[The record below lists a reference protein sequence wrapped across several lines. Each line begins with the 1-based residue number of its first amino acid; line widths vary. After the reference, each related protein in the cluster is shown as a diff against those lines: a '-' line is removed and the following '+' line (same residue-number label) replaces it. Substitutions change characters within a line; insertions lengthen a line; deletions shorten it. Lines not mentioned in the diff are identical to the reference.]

1 MSHRNNTR
9 ARLLSG
15 GALGV
20 LAALAFAGS
29 ANAQSADA
37 PPQEADEVEEI
48 IVTGIRA
55 SIQNSIAAKARN
67 TSIVE
72 VITAE
77 DIGKLPDVSIAESLA
92 RLPGLTVQ
100 RLDGRGQLIS
110 IRGLG
115 PDFTTALLN
124 GREQVTTGDNRGVEF
139 DQYPSELLG
148 GVTIYKTPDAQLI
161 GQGLA
166 GTIDL
171 QTIRPLSYGRRAI
184 AANVRYELNDIGAL
198 NAGSTDEGVR
208 YSFSYIDQFLD
219 DTLGVAF
226 GYAHIESPYQSERFN
241 AWGYPNASNGAFVIG
256 GTKPYVM
263 SSELERDGFMGTVEW
278 RPNDRFRSTIDGFYS
293 EFQNTQVLRGI
304 EFPLFWGGLSENPN
318 RSSTVLGGCEI
329 TNNVATP
336 DVCRPAPVLTIGTTE
351 DGFVTAGSFSN
362 VKGVLR
368 NDVNTR
374 DSEIL
379 SLGWNSVF
387 DISDNWTLMA
397 DLSMSRVER
406 NDIVLETYAG
416 TGRNIN
422 GALDTLGFTINDD
435 GVPTFT
441 STLNYADPNLI
452 RLTSPQGWGG
462 DIIPGGQDGYLNN
475 PQTEDEINA
484 IRLEARHTFAEG
496 VPFTDIRF
504 GVNISEREKSF
515 VNDQFFLGV
524 PGGGSPQ
531 VPTAFL
537 LEPTQLTYLGLGG
550 VLSFDALGL
559 VNSGFYNLV
568 RNPNA
573 DVLSGN
579 WEVTEKVNTGYVQ
592 LGIDTVFE
600 GVPVRGNVGLQYV
613 STDQSSNGFA
623 ASGTGASTLSTP
635 VSGGDEYQEF
645 LPAANLIFEMAP
657 DTYLRLA
664 AARTLARPRMD
675 DMRASRNYNFN
686 TGFNN
691 SNARPDQ
698 NSPWSG
704 GGGNPELRPTLAN
717 VYDIS
722 WERYF
727 ANRSG
732 YVSIAAFY
740 KDLVTFVFNRNQ
752 IFDFTGYPTG
762 GVTPVINQGVVSA
775 PDNGE
780 GGFIQGLEFAL
791 STPFEVF
798 HPALEGFG
806 AQFSYSVTESEITPD
821 GVNTT
826 ALPGLS
832 ETVANLTVYYEKNGW
847 QLRASNRYRSDFLGE
862 VAGFGNGR
870 TLRSVAEENV
880 VDAQIGYEFQSGVL
894 EGASVLFQVN
904 NLTDEPFKTFQN
916 GDERQT
922 IDFQQYGR
930 TFLFGINYRY

>member
-1 MSHRNNTR
+1 MSHRTNTR

-15 GALGV
+15 GAIGV
-20 LAALAFAGS
+20 LAALAFAGTVQ
-29 ANAQSADA
+29 AQTA
-37 PPQEADEVEEI
+37 PQDDPTEIDEI

-55 SIQNSIAAKARN
+55 SIQSSIAAKARN

-115 PDFTTALLN
+115 PDYTTALLN

-139 DQYPSELLG
+139 DQYPSELLS

-166 GTIDL
+166 GTVDL
-171 QTIRPLSYGRRAI
+171 QTIRPLAYGRRAL

-208 YSFSYIDQFLD
+208 YSISYIDQFAD
-219 DTLGVAF
+219 DTIGIAI
-226 GYAHIESPYQSERFN
+226 GYAHIESPYQSERYN
-241 AWGYPNASNGAFVIG
+241 SWGYPTTGTGALILG
-256 GTKPYVM
+256 GVKPYVM
-263 SSELERDGFMGTVEW
+263 SSELERDGFMGTVEF
-278 RPNDRFRSTIDGFYS
+278 RPNDRFHSTIDAFYS

-304 EFPLFWGGLSENPN
+304 EFPLWWGG
-318 RSSTVLGGCEI
+318 SSGACG
-329 TNNVATP
+329 TP
-336 DVCRPAPVLTIGTTE
+336 QVQTPTCRPGPVLTNAQVTNGL
-351 DGFVTAGSFSN
+351 VTAGTFSN

-374 DSEIL
+374 DSEIS
-379 SLGWNSVF
+379 SLGWNTV
-387 DISDNWTLMA
+387 IGLTDNWSIMA
-397 DLSMSRVER
+397 DLNTSRVER
-406 NDIVLETYAG
+406 TDVVLETYSG
-416 TGRNIN
+416 TGRNVA
-422 GALDTLGFTINDD
+422 GALDTLDFRIDSD
-435 GVPTFT
+435 GVATF
-441 STLNYADPNLI
+441 SSRLNYADPNLI

-462 DIIPGGQDGYLNN
+462 DVIPGGQDGYLNN
-475 PQTEDEINA
+475 PSIEDEINA
-484 IRLEARHTFAEG
+484 VRLESRYDFGDEG
-496 VPFTDIRF
+496 PFTRLTV

-524 PGGGSPQ
+524 PGSASPT

-537 LEPTQLTYLGLGG
+537 RTPTQLTYLGLGG
-550 VLSFDALGL
+550 VLSYDALGL
-559 VNSGFYNLV
+559 VNSGFYNRV
-568 RNPNA
+568 RNPNS

-579 WEVTEKVNTGYVQ
+579 WRVTEKVNTGYVQ
-592 LGIDTVFE
+592 LGIEHMLGSLPLTGNI
-600 GVPVRGNVGLQYV
+600 GVQYV
-613 STDQSSNGFA
+613 HTDQSSNGFA
-623 ASGTGASTLSTP
+623 ASGNGASTRSVA
-635 VSGGDEYQEF
+635 VSGGAEYDEI
-645 LPAANLIFEMAP
+645 LPSANFILELQP
-657 DTYLRLA
+657 DFFARFA
-664 AARTLARPRMD
+664 VARTLARSRMD
-675 DMRASRNYNFN
+675 DMRASRNF
-686 TGFNN
+686 GFNVTN
-691 SNARPDQ
+691 NNALARPDQ

-704 GGGNPELRPTLAN
+704 GGGNPELRPTTAN
-717 VYDIS
+717 VIDLS
-722 WERYF
+722 FEKYF
-727 ANRSG
+727 ADRRG
-732 YVSIAAFY
+732 YISLAGFY
-740 KDLVTFVFNRNQ
+740 KELETFVFTRNQ

-762 GVTPVINQGVVSA
+762 GIIPVINQGVVSA
-775 PDNGE
+775 PDNGK
-780 GGFIQGLEFAL
+780 GGYISGVEFAV
-791 STPFEVF
+791 SAPFDVI

-806 AQFSYSVTESEITPD
+806 AQFSISQTSSEITPD
-821 GVNTT
+821 GQNAT

-832 ETVANLTVYYEKNGW
+832 ETVANLTVYYENNGW

-870 TLRSVAEENV
+870 TLRSVAAENI
-880 VDAQIGYEFQSGVL
+880 VDAQIGYEFQSGIL

-930 TFLFGINYRY
+930 TYLFGINYRY

>member
-1 MSHRNNTR
+1 MSHRTNTR

-15 GALGV
+15 GAIGV
-20 LAALAFAGS
+20 LAALAFAGTVQ
-29 ANAQSADA
+29 AQTAPQDGDA
-37 PPQEADEVEEI
+37 TEIDEI

-55 SIQNSIAAKARN
+55 SIQSSIAAKARN

-115 PDFTTALLN
+115 PDYTTALLN

-139 DQYPSELLG
+139 DQYPSELLS

-166 GTIDL
+166 GTVDL
-171 QTIRPLSYGRRAI
+171 QTIRPLAYGRRAL

-208 YSFSYIDQFLD
+208 YSISYIDQFAD
-219 DTLGVAF
+219 DTIGIAL
-226 GYAHIESPYQSERFN
+226 GYAHIESPYQSERYN
-241 AWGYPNASNGAFVIG
+241 SWGYPTTGAGALILG
-256 GTKPYVM
+256 GVKPYVM
-263 SSELERDGFMGTVEW
+263 SSELERDGFMGTVEF
-278 RPNDRFRSTIDGFYS
+278 RPNDRFHSTIDAFYS

-304 EFPLFWGGLSENPN
+304 EFPLWWGG
-318 RSSTVLGGCEI
+318 SSGACG
-329 TNNVATP
+329 TP
-336 DVCRPAPVLTIGTTE
+336 QVQTPTCRPGPVLTNAQVTNGLLTSGT
-351 DGFVTAGSFSN
+351 FSN

-374 DSEIL
+374 DSEIS
-379 SLGWNSVF
+379 SLGWNTV
-387 DISDNWTLMA
+387 IGLTDNWSIMA
-397 DLSMSRVER
+397 DLNTSRVER
-406 NDIVLETYAG
+406 TDVVLETYSG
-416 TGRNIN
+416 TGRNVA
-422 GALDTLGFTINDD
+422 GALDTLDFRIDSD
-435 GVPTFT
+435 GVATF
-441 STLNYADPNLI
+441 SSRLNYADPNLI

-462 DIIPGGQDGYLNN
+462 DVIPGGQDGYLNN
-475 PQTEDEINA
+475 PSIEDEINA
-484 IRLEARHTFAEG
+484 VRLESRYEFNDDG
-496 VPFTDIRF
+496 PFTRLTV
-504 GVNISEREKSF
+504 GVNISEREKTF

-524 PGGGSPQ
+524 PGGASPT

-537 LEPTQLTYLGLGG
+537 QTPTQLTYLGLGG
-550 VLSFDALGL
+550 VLSYDALGL
-559 VNSGFYNLV
+559 VNSGFYNRV

-579 WEVTEKVNTGYVQ
+579 WQVTENVNTGYVQ
-592 LGIDTVFE
+592 LGIDHMLGSLPLTGNI
-600 GVPVRGNVGLQYV
+600 GVQYV
-613 STDQSSNGFA
+613 NTDQSSNGFA
-623 ASGTGASTLSTP
+623 ASGNGASTRSVA
-635 VSGGDEYQEF
+635 VSGGAEYDEI
-645 LPAANLIFEMAP
+645 LPSANFILELQP
-657 DTYLRLA
+657 DFFARFA
-664 AARTLARPRMD
+664 VARTLARSRMD
-675 DMRASRNYNFN
+675 DMRASRNF
-686 TGFNN
+686 GFNVTN
-691 SNARPDQ
+691 NNALARPDQ

-704 GGGNPELRPTLAN
+704 GGGNPELRPTTAN
-717 VYDIS
+717 VVDLS
-722 WERYF
+722 FEKYF
-727 ANRSG
+727 ADRRG
-732 YVSIAAFY
+732 YVSLAGFY
-740 KDLVTFVFNRNQ
+740 KDLETFVFTRNQ

-762 GVTPVINQGVVSA
+762 GIIPVINQGVVSA

-780 GGFIQGLEFAL
+780 GGYISGVEFAV
-791 STPFEVF
+791 SAPFDII

-806 AQFSYSVTESEITPD
+806 AQFSISQTSSEIEPD
-821 GVNTT
+821 GQNAT

-832 ETVANLTVYYEKNGW
+832 ETVANLTVYYENNGW

-870 TLRSVAEENV
+870 TLRSVAAENI
-880 VDAQIGYEFQSGVL
+880 VDAQIGYEFQSGIL

-930 TFLFGINYRY
+930 TYLFGINYRY

>member
-1 MSHRNNTR
+1 MSHRTNTR

-15 GALGV
+15 GAIGV
-20 LAALAFAGS
+20 LAALAFAG
-29 ANAQSADA
+29 AAHAQTAPQDEDA
-37 PPQEADEVEEI
+37 TEVDEI

-55 SIQNSIAAKARN
+55 AIQSSIAAKARN

-110 IRGLG
+110 VRGLG
-115 PDFTTALLN
+115 PDYTTALLN

-139 DQYPSELLG
+139 DQYPSELLS
-148 GVTIYKTPDAQLI
+148 GVTVYKTPDAQLI
-161 GQGLA
+161 GQGLG
-166 GTIDL
+166 GTVDL
-171 QTIRPLSYGRRAI
+171 QTVRPLAFGRQAL

-208 YSFSYIDQFLD
+208 YSVSYIDQFLD
-219 DTLGVAF
+219 GTLGIAL

-263 SSELERDGFMGTVEW
+263 SSELERDGFMGTLEF
-278 RPNDRFRSTIDGFYS
+278 RPNDRFHTTVDAFYS
-293 EFQNTQVLRGI
+293 EFQNTQILRGI
-304 EFPLFWGGLSENPN
+304 EFPLAWGG
-318 RSSTVLGGCEI
+318 SSGACG
-329 TNNVATP
+329 TP
-336 DVCRPAPVLTIGTTE
+336 QVQTPTCRPGPVLTINTTE

-379 SLGWNSVF
+379 SVGWNTVF
-387 DISDNWTLMA
+387 NATDNWSFMA
-397 DLSMSRVER
+397 DLNMSRVER
-406 NDIVLETYAG
+406 TDVVLETYAG
-416 TGRNIN
+416 TGRDVA

-435 GVPTFT
+435 GVPRFT
-441 STLNYADPNLI
+441 SQLNYADPNLI

-475 PQTEDEINA
+475 PSIEDEINA
-484 IRLEARHTFAEG
+484 VRLETRYDFGDET
-496 VPFTDIRF
+496 PFSRLTV
-504 GVNISEREKSF
+504 GVNISEREKTF
-515 VNDQFFLGV
+515 VNDQFFLGI
-524 PGGGSPQ
+524 PGGGSPM

-537 LEPTQLTYLGLGG
+537 LPATQLTYLGLGG
-550 VLSFDALGL
+550 VLSYDALGL

-579 WEVTEKVNTGYVQ
+579 WSVTERVDTGYVQ
-592 LGIDTVFE
+592 LGIDHMLGSMPLLGNI
-600 GVPVRGNVGLQYV
+600 GVQYV
-613 STDQSSNGFA
+613 RTDQSSNGFA
-623 ASGTGASTLSTP
+623 ASGTGASTASVP
-635 VSGGDEYQEF
+635 VSGGAEYDEI
-645 LPAANLIFEMAP
+645 LPAVNLILEMQP
-657 DTYLRLA
+657 DFFARFAL
-664 AARTLARPRMD
+664 ARTLARSRMD
-675 DMRASRNYNFN
+675 DMRASRNF
-686 TGFNN
+686 GFNN
-691 SNARPDQ
+691 TFNIPGATPDV

-704 GGGNPELRPTLAN
+704 GGGNPDLRPTTAN
-717 VYDIS
+717 VVDLS
-722 WERYF
+722 FEKYF
-727 ANRSG
+727 ADRRG
-732 YVSIAAFY
+732 YVSLAGFY
-740 KDLVTFVFNRNQ
+740 KDLETFVFNRNQ

-762 GVTPVINQGVVSA
+762 GIVPVINQGVVSA
-775 PDNGE
+775 PDNGQ
-780 GGFIQGLEFAL
+780 GGYISGVEFAV
-791 STPFEVF
+791 STPFDIF
-798 HPALEGFG
+798 HPSLEGFG
-806 AQFSYSVTESEITPD
+806 AQLSISQTSSEIKPD
-821 GVNTT
+821 GQNAT

-832 ETVANLTVYYEKNGW
+832 ETVANLTVYYENNGW

-870 TLRSVAEENV
+870 TLRSVAAENI
-880 VDAQIGYEFQSGVL
+880 VDAQIGYEFQSGIL

>member
-1 MSHRNNTR
+1 MSHRTNTR

-15 GALGV
+15 GAIGV
-20 LAALAFAGS
+20 LAALAFVGV
-29 ANAQSADA
+29 ANAQTA
-37 PPQEADEVEEI
+37 PQEADEVDEI

-115 PDFTTALLN
+115 PDYTTALLN

-139 DQYPSELLG
+139 DQYPSELLS

-166 GTIDL
+166 GTVDL
-171 QTIRPLSYGRRAI
+171 QTIRPLAYGQRALVGNI
-184 AANVRYELNDIGAL
+184 RYELNDIGAL
-198 NAGSTDEGVR
+198 NSGSTDEGVR
-208 YSFSYIDQFLD
+208 YSFSYIDQFAD
-219 DTLGVAF
+219 DTIGVAI
-226 GYAHIESPYQSERFN
+226 GYAHIQSPYQSERFN
-241 AWGYPNASNGAFVIG
+241 AWGYPSAGGGQVIG
-256 GTKPYVM
+256 GVKPYVM
-263 SSELERDGFMGTVEW
+263 SSELERDGFMGTLEF
-278 RPNDRFRSTIDGFYS
+278 RPNDRFHSTIDGFYS
-293 EFQNTQVLRGI
+293 EFQNTQILRGI
-304 EFPLFWGGLSENPN
+304 EFPLAWGG
-318 RSSTVLGGCEI
+318 SSGACG
-329 TNNVATP
+329 TP
-336 DVCRPAPVLTIGTTE
+336 QVQTPTCRPGPVLSGTTVQN
-351 DGFVTAGSFSN
+351 GFVTAGTFSN

-379 SLGWNSVF
+379 SLGWNTVF
-387 DISDNWTLMA
+387 DATDDWSFMA

-406 NDIVLETYAG
+406 TDVVLETYAG
-416 TGRNIN
+416 TGRDVT
-422 GALDTLGFTINDD
+422 GALDTLGFTINND
-435 GVPTFT
+435 GVPTF
-441 STLNYADPNLI
+441 SSRLNYADPNLI

-475 PQTEDEINA
+475 PTVEDEINA
-484 IRLEARHTFAEG
+484 VRLEARHTFAG
-496 VPFTDIRF
+496 DGPFTDVRF

-515 VNDQFFLGV
+515 VNNQFFLGI
-524 PGGGSPQ
+524 PGGGSPV
-531 VPTAFL
+531 VPAAFL
-537 LEPTQLTYLGLGG
+537 LPATQLTYLGLGG

-559 VNSGFYNLV
+559 VNSGFYNRV

-579 WEVTEKVNTGYVQ
+579 WQVTEKVNTGYIQ
-592 LGIDTVFE
+592 LSIDHML
-600 GVPVRGNVGLQYV
+600 GSMPLRGNVGLQYV
-613 STDQSSNGFA
+613 GTDQSSTGFA
-623 ASGTGASTLSTP
+623 ASGSGASTRSIP
-635 VSGGDEYQEF
+635 VSGGLEYDEF
-645 LPAANLIFEMAP
+645 LPATNFILEVAE
-657 DTYLRLA
+657 DTYLRFA

-675 DMRASRNYNFN
+675 DMRASRNF
-686 TGFNN
+686 GFDVSRNN
-691 SNARPDQ
+691 ATARPDQ

-717 VYDIS
+717 VYDLS
-722 WERYF
+722 FERYF
-727 ANRSG
+727 ANRTG
-732 YVSIAAFY
+732 YVSLAGFY
-740 KDLVTFVFNRNQ
+740 KELETFVFNRNQ

-775 PDNGE
+775 PDNGK
-780 GGFIQGLEFAL
+780 GGYISGVEFAL
-791 STPFEVF
+791 STPFEIF

-806 AQFSYSVTESEITPD
+806 AQFSVSQTSSEITPD

-832 ETVANLTVYYEKNGW
+832 ETVANLTVYYENNGW

-870 TLRSVAEENV
+870 TLRSVAAENII
-880 VDAQIGYEFQSGVL
+880 DAQIGYEFQSGIL
-894 EGASVLFQVN
+894 EGANVLFQVN

-930 TFLFGINYRY
+930 TYLVGVSYRY

>member
-1 MSHRNNTR
+1 MSHRTNTR

-15 GALGV
+15 GAIGV
-20 LAALAFAGS
+20 LAALAFAGTVQ
-29 ANAQSADA
+29 AQTAQQDD
-37 PPQEADEVEEI
+37 PTEIDEI

-55 SIQNSIAAKARN
+55 SIQSSIAAKARN

-115 PDFTTALLN
+115 PDYTTALLN

-139 DQYPSELLG
+139 DQYPSELLS

-166 GTIDL
+166 GTVDL
-171 QTIRPLSYGRRAI
+171 QTIRPLAYGRRAL

-208 YSFSYIDQFLD
+208 YSISYIDQFAD
-219 DTLGVAF
+219 DTIGIAL
-226 GYAHIESPYQSERFN
+226 GYAHIESPYQSERYN
-241 AWGYPNASNGAFVIG
+241 SWGYPTTGTGALILG
-256 GTKPYVM
+256 GVKPYVM
-263 SSELERDGFMGTVEW
+263 SSELERDGFMGTVEF
-278 RPNDRFRSTIDGFYS
+278 RPNDRFHSTIDAFYS

-304 EFPLFWGGLSENPN
+304 EFPLWWGG
-318 RSSTVLGGCEI
+318 SSGACG
-329 TNNVATP
+329 TP
-336 DVCRPAPVLTIGTTE
+336 QVQTLTCRPGPVLTNAQVTNGL
-351 DGFVTAGSFSN
+351 VTAGTFSN

-374 DSEIL
+374 DSEIS
-379 SLGWNSVF
+379 SLGWNTV
-387 DISDNWTLMA
+387 IGLTDNWSIMA
-397 DLSMSRVER
+397 DLNTSRVER
-406 NDIVLETYAG
+406 TDVVLETYSG
-416 TGRNIN
+416 TGRNVA
-422 GALDTLGFTINDD
+422 GALDTLDFRIDSD
-435 GVPTFT
+435 GVATF
-441 STLNYADPNLI
+441 SSRLNYADPNLI

-462 DIIPGGQDGYLNN
+462 DVIPGGQDGYLNN
-475 PQTEDEINA
+475 PSIEDEINA
-484 IRLEARHTFAEG
+484 VRLESRYDFGDEG
-496 VPFTDIRF
+496 PFTRLTV

-524 PGGGSPQ
+524 PGSASPT

-537 LEPTQLTYLGLGG
+537 RTPTQLTYLGLGG
-550 VLSFDALGL
+550 VLSYDALGL
-559 VNSGFYNLV
+559 VNSGFYNRV
-568 RNPNA
+568 RNPNS

-579 WEVTEKVNTGYVQ
+579 WRVTEKVNTGYVQ
-592 LGIDTVFE
+592 LGIEHMLGSLPLTGNI
-600 GVPVRGNVGLQYV
+600 GVQYV
-613 STDQSSNGFA
+613 HTDQSSSGFA
-623 ASGTGASTLSTP
+623 ASGNGASTRS
-635 VSGGDEYQEF
+635 VAVNGGAEYAEV
-645 LPAANLIFEMAP
+645 LPSANFILELQP
-657 DTYLRLA
+657 DFFARFA
-664 AARTLARPRMD
+664 VARTLARSRMD
-675 DMRASRNYNFN
+675 DMRASRNF
-686 TGFNN
+686 GFNVTN
-691 SNARPDQ
+691 NNALARPDQ

-704 GGGNPELRPTLAN
+704 GGGNPELRPTTAN
-717 VYDIS
+717 VIDLS
-722 WERYF
+722 FEKYF
-727 ANRSG
+727 ADRRG
-732 YVSIAAFY
+732 YISLAGFY
-740 KDLVTFVFNRNQ
+740 KELETFVFTRNQ

-762 GVTPVINQGVVSA
+762 GIIPVINQGVVSA
-775 PDNGE
+775 PDNGK
-780 GGFIQGLEFAL
+780 GGYISGVEFAV
-791 STPFEVF
+791 SAPFDVI

-806 AQFSYSVTESEITPD
+806 AQFSISQTSSEITPD
-821 GVNTT
+821 GQNAT

-832 ETVANLTVYYEKNGW
+832 ETVANLTVYYENNGW

-870 TLRSVAEENV
+870 TLRSVAAENI
-880 VDAQIGYEFQSGVL
+880 VDAQIGYEFQSGIL

-930 TFLFGINYRY
+930 TYLFGINYRY